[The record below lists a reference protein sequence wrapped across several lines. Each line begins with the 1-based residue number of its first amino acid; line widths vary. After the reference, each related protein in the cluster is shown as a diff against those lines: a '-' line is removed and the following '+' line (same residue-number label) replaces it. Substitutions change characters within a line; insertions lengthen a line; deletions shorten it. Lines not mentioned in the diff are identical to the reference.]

1 MAQLAPV
8 CCAGARWGLCVNAA
22 RVLIVDDHPAT
33 VELTKFVLD
42 AAGFVVESTTDASHA
57 MLLIAAFRPDLI
69 LMDIQMPGIDG
80 LELTR
85 RLKAEPSMRHI
96 VVVAF
101 TAFAMKGDEA
111 RMRAAGCD
119 GYIAKPFDV
128 ASFAATVRACMHPRS
143 AGSDGPASGRAT
155 IGRCVNADAS
165 G

>member
-1 MAQLAPV
+1 MSAL
-8 CCAGARWGLCVNAA
+8 
-22 RVLIVDDHPAT
+22 RVLVVDDHLAT
-33 VELTKFVLD
+33 VELTSFVLG
-42 AAGFVVESTTDASHA
+42 AAGFVVESTTDAVNA
-57 MLLIAAFRPDLI
+57 IFLISNFGPDLI

-85 RLKAEPSMRHI
+85 QLKAEPSMRHI

-128 ASFAATVRACMHPRS
+128 GSFAQTVRSYIPAC
-143 AGSDGPASGRAT
+143 SGKEARR
-155 IGRCVNADAS
+155 G
-165 G
+165 

>member
-1 MAQLAPV
+1 MRAL
-8 CCAGARWGLCVNAA
+8 
-22 RVLIVDDHPAT
+22 RVLVVDDHLAT
-33 VELTKFVLD
+33 VELTSFVLV
-42 AAGFVVESTTDASHA
+42 AAGFVVESTTDATNA
-57 MLLIAAFRPDLI
+57 LFLISNFGPDLI

-85 RLKAEPSMRHI
+85 QLKAEPSMRHI

-128 ASFAATVRACMHPRS
+128 TSFAATVRSYIAARS
-143 AGSDGPASGRAT
+143 GAQTQAR
-155 IGRCVNADAS
+155 
-165 G
+165 

>member
-1 MAQLAPV
+1 
-8 CCAGARWGLCVNAA
+8 
-22 RVLIVDDHPAT
+22 
-33 VELTKFVLD
+33 
-42 AAGFVVESTTDASHA
+42 VVESTTDATNA
-57 MLLIAAFRPDLI
+57 LFLISNFGPDLI

-85 RLKAEPSMRHI
+85 QLKAEPSMRHI

-128 ASFAATVRACMHPRS
+128 TSFAATVRSYIAARS
-143 AGSDGPASGRAT
+143 GAQTQAR
-155 IGRCVNADAS
+155 
-165 G
+165 